1 MIRTLFLH
9 HPNETE
15 YFTELEKQLE
25 RASKQREISLW
36 HRKLMLPGQIIK
48 NEYLTQLNQADV
60 IVLFMSVDLLN
71 WREYQQLESDLVDR
85 VREGKAKLI
94 MVLVG
99 SCLYEH
105 IEWLETLKP
114 LVLPADNL
122 FLSSMSAEE
131 QTGWITQIAQYLLHL
146 ANSSKYPQPNLE
158 VTKPVAP
165 APVVQNITVHGPVG
179 NIIGSDAVVN
189 NQHVGPAPEP
199 NVPPAT
205 TPSKPANW
213 HEHYWAKSAGKAMLL
228 AIPTGIFARFIP
240 TVMDHWG
247 EASAVAFCLSMLF
260 FISQDPK
267 YKYYRTAVWLF
278 GAASLINVLPMLDI
292 AFQITEP
299 NPDMP
304 WHLVFKLGIQ
314 DNAIPSILLMVVG
327 LATMLIQ
334 YFSEQKN

>member
-1 MIRTLFLH
+1 MIKTLLLH
-9 HPNETE
+9 HPNETK
-15 YFTELEKQLE
+15 YSAELEKQLE
-25 RASKQREISLW
+25 PASKQREISLW
-36 HRKLMLPGQIIK
+36 HHESILPGQRIK
-48 NEYLTQLNQADV
+48 NEYLAQLEQADV

-94 MVLVG
+94 LVLVG
-99 SCLYEH
+99 SCLYQH

-122 FLSSMSAEE
+122 FLSGMSAEE
-131 QTGWITQIAQYLLHL
+131 QTGWVTQIAQYLLHL

-158 VTKPVAP
+158 VTKPGTSTP
-165 APVVQNITVHGPVG
+165 AIQNITVNGPVG

-189 NQHVGPAPEP
+189 NQHVGHASEP
-199 NVPPAT
+199 NVPPVTT
-205 TPSKPANW
+205 TPKPAAW
-213 HEHYWAKSAGKAMLL
+213 HEHHWVKSAVRAMLL
-228 AIPTGIFARFIP
+228 AIPTGIFARLIP
-240 TVMDHWG
+240 MVMDHWG
-247 EASAVAFCLSMLF
+247 EASVVAFCLSMLF

-327 LATMLIQ
+327 LALMLLQ
-334 YFSEQKN
+334 YFWEKKS